1 MLPNNSDYH
10 PHLSNNY
17 YLDGKHQYNRQC
29 VPTQQD
35 GSSTGRHS
43 VLDVK
48 LFTHPGPYVAL
59 EESCRLVDLS
69 IGAVRARGKCR
80 ITVVRQRHITS
91 RRQRRCIAP
100 HRAEPSGAENGRT
113 NDGIR
118 FAAREVKCFPKH
130 AATARTRKRSRD
142 TAKSR

>member
-1 MLPNNSDYH
+1 MLPNNFDYH

-69 IGAVRARGKCR
+69 IGARIELAPPRGDSPWYASSHSDIQCHSK
-80 ITVVRQRHITS
+80 
-91 RRQRRCIAP
+91 
-100 HRAEPSGAENGRT
+100 EPLL
-113 NDGIR
+113 
-118 FAAREVKCFPKH
+118 
-130 AATARTRKRSRD
+130 TAVLNYERY
-142 TAKSR
+142 A